1 MKTFAAFLVAGML
14 VAGPA
19 FAQTNPPTQET
30 KPAAPELTKSGKPR
44 AHDVRKDCHA
54 EAKAQ
59 GLKGA
64 ERHKAV
70 EECFLKARPDLAAK
84 EAIREECKKDPK
96 LKDMDKAARK
106 AAVKECVK
114 ANKK

>member
-1 MKTFAAFLVAGML
+1 MKTFVALLVAGML

-30 KPAAPELTKSGKPR
+30 KPAAPELTKSGKPK
-44 AHDVRKDCHA
+44 AHDVRADCRA

-59 GLKGA
+59 GLKGP

-70 EECFLKARPDLAAK
+70 EDCFLKARPDLAAK
-84 EAIREECKKDPK
+84 EECRHDPK
-96 LKDMDKAARK
+96 LKDLDKDARK
-106 AAVKECVK
+106 AAIKECVTS
-114 ANKK
+114 KK